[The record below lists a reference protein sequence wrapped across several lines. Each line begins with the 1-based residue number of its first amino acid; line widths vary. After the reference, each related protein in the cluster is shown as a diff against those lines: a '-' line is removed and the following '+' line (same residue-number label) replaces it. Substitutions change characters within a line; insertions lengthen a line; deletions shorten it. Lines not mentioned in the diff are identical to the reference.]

1 MFVHDYIRQHALE
14 AKGIISEPI
23 KKLPDLDSLKQT
35 EKSERFETLCHNRLI
50 MGAFRYGQLNEAGK
64 SKYNRIDSI
73 RQRLDLY
80 DATGNQE
87 HLVDIANLC
96 MLEFEEPNH
105 KKAHWKAIDDGIHT
119 KKYREYIN
127 D

>member
-1 MFVHDYIRQHALE
+1 MKTITEHIRQHALK
-14 AKGIISEPI
+14 AKGIMDDPPV
-23 KKLPDLDSLKQT
+23 KLPDLDSLKQT

-50 MGAFRYGQLNEAGK
+50 MGAFRYGQLNATDK
-64 SKYNRIDSI
+64 AKYNRIDSI

-80 DATGNQE
+80 ETSGNQE

-105 KKAHWKAIDDGIHT
+105 DNAHWSAIDDGIHT
-119 KKYREYIN
+119 KVLKEK
-127 D
+127 

>member
-1 MFVHDYIRQHALE
+1 MFVHDYLRQHALE
-14 AKGIISEPI
+14 ARGIMPEEPT
-23 KKLPDLDSLKQT
+23 KLPDLDSLKQT

-50 MGAFRYGQLNEAGK
+50 MGAFRYGQLNKAGK
-64 SKYNRIDSI
+64 AKYNRIDSI

-105 KKAHWKAIDDGIHT
+105 ADAHWSAADDGVHT
-119 KKYREYIN
+119 QVLN
-127 D
+127 P